1 MKKKIIESLYD
12 DYPRDME
19 GYGSSSFHPQWP
31 NNARIAVQFVL
42 NYEEGGENCILH
54 GDKASEAF
62 LSEIVGARPYEGVRH
77 MSMESIYEYGSRVGV
92 WRILNLFKEFDVP
105 ITIFAVAL
113 AIARNR
119 ELADYL
125 KNESYDICAHGYQWI
140 DYQFVDEKTEREH
153 IKKCISILTECL
165 GERPL
170 GWYTGRDSPNTRR
183 LVMEEG
189 GFLYDSD
196 AYNDDLPYWEDGLF
210 GTEQYETLHEIADW
224 YDESTGEDGDDK
236 VWKARHLVIP
246 YTLDVNDMRFATPQG
261 FNSGDQFFNYLKD
274 SFDALYLEGKTHPK
288 MMSIGMHAR
297 ILGRP
302 GRIMAMKRFLEYVT
316 TFDDVWFCTRREIA
330 DHWYDNFLKKGQD

>member
-1 MKKKIIESLYD
+1 MDKKIIQSLNN
-12 DYPRDME
+12 YPRNMS
-19 GYGSSSFHPQWP
+19 GYGEKSIHPNWP
-31 NNARIAVQFVL
+31 NKARVAVQFVL
-42 NYEEGGENCILH
+42 NYEEGGENSILH

-62 LSEIVGARPYEGVRH
+62 LSEIVGAKPYEGVRH
-77 MSMESIYEYGSRVGV
+77 MSMESIYEYGSRAGV
-92 WRILNLFKEFDVP
+92 WRILRLFKEFDVP

-125 KNESYDICAHGYQWI
+125 VDKNYDICAHGFRWI
-140 DYQFVDEKTEREH
+140 DYQYVDEKTEREH
-153 IKKCISILTECL
+153 IKDCISVLTEYL
-165 GERPL
+165 GKRPV
-170 GWYTGRDSPNTRR
+170 GWYTGRNSPNTRR

-196 AYNDDLPYWEDGLF
+196 TYDDDLPYWV
-210 GTEQYETLHEIADW
+210 
-224 YDESTGEDGDDK
+224 DELESNNK
-236 VWKARHLVIP
+236 HLVIP
-246 YTLDVNDMRFATPQG
+246 YTLDVNDMRFASPQG

-288 MMSIGMHAR
+288 MMSVGMHAR

-302 GRIMAMKRFLEYVT
+302 GRIMAMRKFLEYVK

-330 DHWYDNFLKKGQD
+330 DHWYENF